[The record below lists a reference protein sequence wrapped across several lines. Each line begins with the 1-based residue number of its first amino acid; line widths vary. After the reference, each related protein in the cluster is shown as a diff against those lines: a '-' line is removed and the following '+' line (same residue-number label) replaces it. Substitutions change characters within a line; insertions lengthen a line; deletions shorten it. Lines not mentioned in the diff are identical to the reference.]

1 VQRAVHLKN
10 LASVVFFLR
19 TKENEGREKKI
30 GMKIPKGLG
39 KKTINLS
46 GVAFNAAKNAVLT
59 TGKLSINKTSEIA
72 GKIAKAVGAKAGGLA
87 SATLRKIQSKIDTA
101 PGKTDI
107 QLEIQSNA
115 VKKVGDIENLA
126 KSSDE
131 GADAAAE
138 AAKAADAAKPGAK
151 PGAKPSDAV
160 EAAETVKDKKKKQV
174 RYARI
179 VGVLLAI
186 AAASATAAVV
196 MDMYADRARKER
208 EVCLA
213 RWETTYLSI
222 IKDEN
227 GELLEIDSAEKW
239 SENLIY
245 LEKVIEARPEVN
257 YDPEKAND
265 FLVEMYNGLAECI
278 EIDDSPIGSFLRGV
292 TADVGSAFGNLV
304 DPIVD
309 PVNKIIAS
317 SADVAM
323 YVGIALGA
331 AAVLAMVILIIRVLA
346 ARNQRAN
353 DFRPVRNGNG
363 LRDLRIHR
371 RLMRRPSLNNYQKL
385 K

>member
-1 VQRAVHLKN
+1 
-10 LASVVFFLR
+10 
-19 TKENEGREKKI
+19 
-30 GMKIPKGLG
+30 MKILRGLG
-39 KKTINLS
+39 KTTINLS
-46 GVAFNAAKNAVLT
+46 GVVFNAAKNAVLT
-59 TGKLSINKTSEIA
+59 TGKLSIDKTGEIA
-72 GKIAKAVGAKAGGLA
+72 SKIGKAVVSKYNGVLAQRALKKMNAELKKAN
-87 SATLRKIQSKIDTA
+87 A
-101 PGKTDI
+101 PGKADVQMLLQTDVVKNVDGI
-107 QLEIQSNA
+107 Q
-115 VKKVGDIENLA
+115 NLA
-126 KSSDE
+126 KSAE
-131 GADAAAE
+131 EEADAAAE

-151 PGAKPSDAV
+151 PGAETAEAAD
-160 EAAETVKDKKKKQV
+160 AAETVKDKKKKQV

-196 MDMYADRARKER
+196 MDMYADRAKKER

-245 LEKVIEARPEVN
+245 LEKIIEARPEVN

-278 EIDDSPIGSFLRGV
+278 EIDDSPIGAFLRGV
-292 TADVGSAFGNLV
+292 TADVGSAIGNLV
-304 DPIVD
+304 DPIVA

-317 SADVAM
+317 STDFVM
-323 YVGIALGA
+323 YIGIAVGA
-331 AAVLAMVILIIRVLA
+331 VALVIIVALI
-346 ARNQRAN
+346 ARAKLTRSNIISPYQQAKNMWNR
-353 DFRPVRNGNG
+353 RR
-363 LRDLRIHR
+363 RIY
-371 RLMRRPSLNNYQKL
+371 PYPTK

>member
-1 VQRAVHLKN
+1 
-10 LASVVFFLR
+10 
-19 TKENEGREKKI
+19 
-30 GMKIPKGLG
+30 
-39 KKTINLS
+39 
-46 GVAFNAAKNAVLT
+46 VAFNAAKNAVLT

-107 QLEIQSNA
+107 ELEIKSNA
-115 VKKVGDIENLA
+115 VKKVEAIENLA
-126 KSSDE
+126 KSTDE
-131 GADAAAE
+131 EADAAAE
-138 AAKAADAAKPGAK
+138 AAKAADAAKPDEAAK
-151 PGAKPSDAV
+151 PGAKPGEAADAA
-160 EAAETVKDKKKKQV
+160 EAAETAKNKKKKQV
-174 RYARI
+174 RYMRI

-196 MDMYADRARKER
+196 MDMYADRAKKER

-239 SENLIY
+239 SDNLIY

-257 YDPEKAND
+257 GDPEKANAL
-265 FLVEMYNGLAECI
+265 LVQMYNGLAECI
-278 EIDDSPIGSFLRGV
+278 EIDTSPIGAFLRGV
-292 TADVGSAFGNLV
+292 TADVGSAFGNLI

-317 SADVAM
+317 STDFVM
-323 YVGIALGA
+323 YIGIAIGA
-331 AAVLAMVILIIRVLA
+331 AAFLIIVALI
-346 ARNQRAN
+346 ARARLNRSNPYQQAKNMWNR
-353 DFRPVRNGNG
+353 RR
-363 LRDLRIHR
+363 RIY
-371 RLMRRPSLNNYQKL
+371 PYPTK